1 MTTPFTSFGY
11 DPSQPGASE
20 YPRVAIPDTPPF
32 YEGLVEDIIIN
43 NKNGTVLRY
52 NSSGNNVGE
61 AKIRLLPEDI
71 GLPVESLRSAFP
83 LEAPIQEYPLLGEI
97 VIVYKTAGKL
107 YYTRRINTTGR
118 TTNST
123 WPRLRRVLQPRNV
136 NKETDNRELIKQGV
150 NIQGVNATNQ
160 IIEENSILTS
170 IIPKPVRA
178 EQGDLIFHGRFNNVI
193 RMGSNL
199 FKDPT
204 IKNPEANILL
214 TAGLWDNPK
223 ETSTAVTTDFSLR
236 YENLDN
242 DKSSIWM
249 VANQVVPFKPAT
261 VLSKSTRKAH
271 VLSSPDKTSTYDG
284 AQIFINSDRV
294 IINSKKN
301 EISLFSSNEINLSSI
316 QSITLDTE
324 NKIFLRSFKDINIQ
338 SSEIISL
345 DAKSI
350 IFNAKS
356 DLSYKTFGN
365 YSITGKQIFIGRYGD
380 TTQPMVLGGKLSQW
394 LQTLVTL
401 LLTPGAILTVTG
413 PATINPAILPTLL
426 ELKNQLGTPLTPNT
440 AIFNSKANFTSEIN
454 PV

>member
-11 DPSQPGASE
+11 DPNQPGASN
-20 YPRVAIPDTPPF
+20 YSRVAIPNIQPF
-32 YEGLVEDIIIN
+32 YEGLVEDIVIN
-43 NKNGTVLRY
+43 EQGGTTLPYKADGSNIGVAR
-52 NSSGNNVGE
+52 
-61 AKIRLLPEDI
+61 IRITPEDDN
-71 GLPVESLRSAFP
+71 LPVPQLREAFP
-83 LEAPIQEYPLLGEI
+83 IESSVQEYPLLGEI
-97 VIVYKTAGKL
+97 VIVYKAVGKL
-107 YYTRRINTTGR
+107 YYTRRINTTGKV
-118 TTNST
+118 TNST
-123 WPRLRRVLQPRNV
+123 WPRLRRALQPVEV
-136 NKETDNRELIKQGV
+136 NLYTNNRELIKQGV
-150 NIQGVNATNQ
+150 QLQQVSQIERQTNDSNI
-160 IIEENSILTS
+160 TS
-170 IIPKPVRA
+170 LIVPQPVRA
-178 EQGDLIFHGRFNNVI
+178 EQGDLIFQNRFNSVI
-193 RMGSNL
+193 RLGSNL

-204 IKNPEANILL
+204 LTSPEANILL

-316 QSITLDTE
+316 KSITLDTE

-440 AIFNSKANFTSEIN
+440 AMFNSKANFTSEIN